1 MELSFSSLRTKE
13 VVNTKDGRKLGRVCD
28 VALCYPEN
36 RWLGIVV
43 PGTKGWGRKKNEL
56 FIDLKQIVKIGEDV
70 ILVNIGLPRGKE
82 SGKNGISGRSEPCP
96 PSGNGCAP
104 SCIPGGAPN
113 GMPPP
118 RGGGGYVAEPLGRN
132 FEEYE

>member
-13 VVNTKDGRKLGRVCD
+13 VVNTQDGRKLGKVCD
-28 VALCYPEN
+28 IALCYPEN

-43 PGTKGWGRKKNEL
+43 PGGKGWGRKKNEL

-70 ILVNIGLPRGKE
+70 ILVNIGLPRRQENGKH
-82 SGKNGISGRSEPCP
+82 GGIGRNTACS
-96 PSGNGCAP
+96 PSNCMP
-104 SCIPGGAPN
+104 TPHGGFS
-113 GMPPP
+113 
-118 RGGGGYVAEPLGRN
+118 AEPLGRN